1 MLYDGTRGPG
11 KTDALLMDFA
21 QHCGKGY
28 GINWRGMLFRETF
41 PQLKEV
47 IHKSNK
53 FFKQIFPEADYNS
66 SDHLWRWPDGEV
78 LILSYMKDPRDYW
91 NYHGHEYPWIGWEEL
106 CNWKDDQCYE
116 LMKAC
121 NRSSHPGMP
130 RRYAST
136 TNPYGKGHG
145 WVKAWFIDP
154 APAGTP
160 ILGKP
165 GWVRCRIQGF
175 LFENT
180 HLVENDPEYVDT
192 IRNIKDPML
201 RKAWW
206 EGSWDIVAGGALSDV
221 WNENIHLIKPF
232 VIPPYGKVDRSFDW
246 GSSKPFSIGW
256 WYESDGSSMEITRL
270 DGKKVERFFPKG
282 TLFRIHEWYGQDR
295 NDPNKNK
302 GCKMLSRDIAKGI
315 KEIEERWD
323 FVVEPGP
330 AGTDIFDG
338 EDGMSIAD
346 KMADEGVE
354 WTRADTRP
362 GSRIAGLERVRQM
375 LWNSQQ
381 QPMEDPGMFIVDR
394 CQQWKRTVPPI
405 PRDEKKMDDVD
416 TDAED
421 HQWDETRYRASE
433 VSYDEGTVSL
443 SGH

>member
-21 QHCGKGY
+21 QHCGRGY

-53 FFKQIFPEADYNS
+53 FFKQIFPKAEYNS
-66 SDHLWRWPDGEV
+66 SDHLWCWPDGEV
-78 LILSYMKDPRDYW
+78 LILSYMKDPKDYW

-130 RRYAST
+130 RRYMST
-136 TNPYGKGHG
+136 TNPYGKGHN

-154 APAGTP
+154 APANTP

-175 LFENT
+175 LMENR

-221 WNENIHLIKPF
+221 WNENIHIVKPF
-232 VIPPYGKVDRSFDW
+232 VVSPYWKVDRSFDW
-246 GSSKPFSIGW
+246 GSSKPFSVGW
-256 WYESDGSSMEITRL
+256 WAESDGSSVEIVQT
-270 DGKKVERFFPKG
+270 DGKRVERFFPKG
-282 TLFRIHEWYGQDR
+282 TIFRIHEWYGWDG
-295 NDPNKNK
+295 NPNK
-302 GCKMLSRDIAKGI
+302 GCKMLSRDIARGI

-323 FVVEPGP
+323 FEVEPGP
-330 AGTDIFDG
+330 AGSDIFDG

-375 LWNSQQ
+375 LWNAQQ
-381 QPMEDPGMFIVDR
+381 QPMEDPGIFIVDR
-394 CQQWKRTVPPI
+394 CLHWKRTVPTL
-405 PRDEKKMDDVD
+405 PRDEKKIDDVD
-416 TDAED
+416 TETED
-421 HQWDETRYRASE
+421 HIYDETRYRASE
-433 VSYDEGTVSL
+433 VSYEEGTVAL